1 MRDLAP
7 ASDLAPRPF
16 GYFVHHQGR
25 GHAER
30 CGAVLRALHARA
42 PERELRVFCA
52 RDDIFEHLPPTARI
66 TRIPSLFEPEGPV
79 PPGMD
84 AVPTPDTVHCA
95 PLGWPGIR
103 RAMAAMA
110 RWFDEA
116 DPALMISDV
125 SAEVAQLS
133 RLCSVPHVKVLQ
145 HGDRGDPG
153 HRAAYDGAAGILA
166 PFDRALAQPDWGK
179 GMLARTFF
187 AGGLGVDP
195 DLPGR
200 DLARARLGI
209 APAERVAL
217 VVSGG
222 GGDGMSEAPLG
233 VAARTFPEIRW
244 ITVGEVR
251 RDWHATLPGN
261 LEHAGWVGDMG
272 DRIAAAD
279 LVVASTGNTT
289 TARILAAGR
298 PWIAV
303 PEWRYFDEQVEK
315 ARALARAGAALHLDR
330 LPASAH
336 RWREAV
342 ERATALHD
350 PERQRRLVRRD
361 AAAATARWLEG
372 LSRRL
377 WGLEPTPEE
386 TTEDLSDA

>member
-7 ASDLAPRPF
+7 DPAPRPI

-30 CGAVLRALHARA
+30 CAAVVRALHETGTGRSV
-42 PERELRVFCA
+42 RIFSA
-52 RDDIFEHLPPTARI
+52 RDDIFPDLPPGTRV
-66 TRIPSLFEPEGPV
+66 TRIPSLFEPEGPT

-84 AVPTPDTVHCA
+84 GVTTPETVHCA

-103 RAMAAMA
+103 RAMATMT
-110 RWFDEA
+110 RWFATA

-125 SAEVAQLS
+125 SAEVAQLA

-153 HRAAYDGAAGILA
+153 HRAAYDGAAGLLA
-166 PFDRALAQPDWGK
+166 PFDRALAQPDWSAEMVAK
-179 GMLARTFF
+179 TFF
-187 AGGLGVDP
+187 AGGLGVDL
-195 DLPGR
+195 DLPTR
-200 DLARARLGI
+200 AAARARLGI
-209 APAERVAL
+209 APSERVAL
-217 VVSGG
+217 VISGG
-222 GGDGMSEAPLG
+222 GGDGVSEAPLG
-233 VAARTFPEIRW
+233 VAARTFPDIRW
-244 ITVGEVR
+244 ITVGAVR
-251 RDWHATLPGN
+251 RDWHATLPSN
-261 LEHAGWVGDMG
+261 LEHAGWVGDMA

-289 TARILAAGR
+289 AAQVLAAGR

-315 ARALARAGAALHLDR
+315 ARALARAGAALHLDH
-330 LPASAH
+330 LPSSAH

-342 ERATALHD
+342 EGAVARHD
-350 PERQRRLVRRD
+350 PDRQRKLVRRD
-361 AAAATARWLEG
+361 AAPATALWLEG
-372 LSRRL
+372 LARRL
-377 WGLEPTPEE
+377 WERAPHPQT